1 MIALGIFTII
11 AVFAVFEAW
20 QDFEIINNHEE
31 VEHINAWM
39 LRAFVTCYLWGAA
52 SIWIGWD
59 AAIYAVASA
68 FLFSAVFRY
77 ALNRMRVLDWRY
89 VSQSNFYDLV
99 FMSISWLTMAREWIP
114 PLGSMQLY
122 GRRNYYD
129 NRSGLLPPIGLHWKQ
144 MIHRAG
150 TVAYITELTIATA
163 CVMWVV
169 LT

>member
-1 MIALGIFTII
+1 MIALGIFTLI
-11 AVFAVFEAW
+11 ALFAVFEAW

-68 FLFSAVFRY
+68 FLFSAVFRCS
-77 ALNRMRVLDWRY
+77 LNRMRGKDWRY
-89 VSQSNFYDLV
+89 LSPSSWYDYGYL
-99 FMSISWLTMAREWIP
+99 MLTGAW
-114 PLGSMQLY
+114 Q
-122 GRRNYYD
+122 
-129 NRSGLLPPIGLHWKQ
+129 WKQ
-144 MIHRAG
+144 QRWTWSNWQSFMRHAHRNNYLLNPPYVEQIHRAG
-150 TVAYITELTIATA
+150 LYAYITELTIATA

>member
-1 MIALGIFTII
+1 MIALGIFTLI
-11 AVFAVFEAW
+11 ALFAVFEAW

-68 FLFSAVFRY
+68 FLFSAVFRIS
-77 ALNRMRVLDWRY
+77 LNRMRGKDWRY
-89 VSQSNFYDLV
+89 
-99 FMSISWLTMAREWIP
+99 IAPW
-114 PLGSMQLY
+114 G
-122 GRRNYYD
+122 NYYD
-129 NRSGLLPPIGLHWKQ
+129 RLFYYLTFFIEGQGWPRRVLRWDLVAQAYKEGWLYDGVILWGVRNRV
-144 MIHRAG
+144 HRAG
-150 TVAYITELTIATA
+150 LYAYITELTIATA
-163 CVMWVV
+163 CVMWAV

>member
-11 AVFAVFEAW
+11 ALFAVFEAW

-89 VSQSNFYDLV
+89 VSPSNWYDWQFIRHTLGWV
-99 FMSISWLTMAREWIP
+99 NKMNYQARVREFHGI
-114 PLGSMQLY
+114 
-122 GRRNYYD
+122 NYFEPVGTPEYPV
-129 NRSGLLPPIGLHWKQ
+129 R
-144 MIHRAG
+144 IHRAG
-150 TVAYITELTIATA
+150 LYAYITELTIATA
-163 CVMWVV
+163 CVMWAV

>member
-1 MIALGIFTII
+1 MIALGIFNII
-11 AVFAVFEAW
+11 VMFAVFEAW
-20 QDFEIINNHEE
+20 QDFERINSHEDID
-31 VEHINAWM
+31 HRAGWM

-89 VSQSNFYDLV
+89 VSPSNWYDSFFIWIVSDGKLH
-99 FMSISWLTMAREWIP
+99 SWPEWNEI
-114 PLGSMQLY
+114 Y
-122 GRRNYYD
+122 
-129 NRSGLLPPIGLHWKQ
+129 K
-144 MIHRAG
+144 RAG
-150 TVAYITELTIATA
+150 PIAYAFELTIATA